1 MHGLWTGPVCGRL
14 CARSRAIP
22 SADGFSVTHE
32 PRPGELIDGYR
43 IDAPIGRGGMG
54 VVFLAEHV
62 DLGRKVAFKMLSV
75 ERAQEPSFR
84 KRFAREARLAARL
97 DHPNVVTVYDA
108 GESEDRPWIA
118 MEYVDGADLRTR
130 IGEHGG
136 PLPPAEAVAVVQ
148 QVAAGLDH
156 AHEIGVL
163 HRDVKP
169 ANVLLAERSGRMVA
183 LLGDFGLTKEIDAS
197 NDLTVSGMV
206 VGSIDY
212 LAPEAIEQQD
222 TDARA
227 DVYAL
232 AATLLTALTGAPPFT
247 GTTATRLA
255 AHVRAPR
262 PRPSL
267 RVDGLS
273 PFDAVIA
280 RGLAVDPKD
289 RYPTAGD
296 FANAAAAALRRVESV
311 RPIAGVSL
319 GAQLGGDDDATIAD
333 GPKEESLVDVVLRS
347 RTVPGAGPASAPGP
361 PAVDD
366 VDPPAQDAPPPVG
379 GALRPAGAG
388 VAAAGGATAG
398 RGGAAT
404 EGTTSSDG
412 GAADHAAAAA
422 GGVAASDPSSG
433 AAADPG
439 PDGPAGDGGLQKGP
453 ADDRPRGPRKP
464 VPAMPGSPAALR
476 RAAAAAAAADQAAV
490 PPEDQGLAERSRAPV
505 PAPREP
511 LRPAPVVPP
520 PVVRPKAGERR
531 GPSEAILARRRDE
544 IRRAER
550 RVRRRLLLGVV
561 LVLLVC
567 GAVAYVVVDTTKD
580 DGRETFPP
588 GAVARSFTAPKGR
601 WTGTLP
607 QAEAGWGT
615 PRPSKVDDPTLF
627 RTLQQGPGG
636 RAIVVDYTTDG
647 KVLIPKT
654 GRHQIALENGNTGWR
669 YDASRGPSALGC
681 TTEGRTCVTVRQ
693 NAGAKGPGWSVFA
706 AAPTSDEAQA
716 TAERVAGSLKRGR

>member
-1 MHGLWTGPVCGRL
+1 M
-14 CARSRAIP
+14 
-22 SADGFSVTHE
+22 THE

-54 VVFLAEHV
+54 VVFRAEHV
-62 DLGRKVAFKMLSV
+62 ELGRKVAFKVLSV
-75 ERAQEPSFR
+75 ERAQEESFR
-84 KRFAREARLAARL
+84 RRFAREARLAARL

-108 GESEDRPWIA
+108 GESDDRPWIA

-130 IGEHGG
+130 IGDHGG
-136 PLPPAEAVAVVQ
+136 PLPPAEAVAVIE

-156 AHEIGVL
+156 AHELGVL

-169 ANVLLAERSGRMVA
+169 ANVLLAQRGGRTVA

-212 LAPEAIEQQD
+212 LAPESIEQQD

-267 RVDGLS
+267 RVEGLS
-273 PFDAVIA
+273 PFDPVIA

-296 FANAAAAALRRVESV
+296 FASAAAAALRRVEST
-311 RPIAGVSL
+311 RPVAGVSL
-319 GAQLGGDDDATIAD
+319 GTQLGGDDDATIAD
-333 GPKEESLVDVVLRS
+333 GPAEESLVEVVLRS
-347 RTVPGAGPASAPGP
+347 RAAPGAGPASAP
-361 PAVDD
+361 PADAADGHVDAGTD
-366 VDPPAQDAPPPVG
+366 RPDGDDPSPVGGADGAPDHGPPPVG
-379 GALRPAGAG
+379 GALRPADRTT
-388 VAAAGGATAG
+388 AAGGA
-398 RGGAAT
+398 AAV
-404 EGTTSSDG
+404 G
-412 GAADHAAAAA
+412 
-422 GGVAASDPSSG
+422 G
-433 AAADPG
+433 AAADAVDGPGTGASADDDGPPGSG
-439 PDGPAGDGGLQKGP
+439 PD
-453 ADDRPRGPRKP
+453 DRPRKP
-464 VPAMPGSPAALR
+464 VPAKPGSPAALR
-476 RAAAAAAAADQAAV
+476 RAAAAAAGRDEDGA
-490 PPEDQGLAERSRAPV
+490 EDQPLAERARAPV

-511 LRPAPVVPP
+511 LRPAQVVPP

-544 IRRAER
+544 IRAAER
-550 RVRRRLLLGVV
+550 RVRRRLLLGVLV
-561 LVLLVC
+561 VLLVA
-567 GAVAYVVVDTTKD
+567 GAVAYLVVDGTKD
-580 DGRETFPP
+580 EADGSFPP
-588 GAVARSFTAPKGR
+588 GATARTFTAPKNR

-607 QAEAGWGT
+607 AAEAGWGT
-615 PRPSKVDDPTLF
+615 PRTSKVDDPTLH
-627 RTLQQGPGG
+627 RVLQKGPGG
-636 RAIVVDYTTDG
+636 RAIVVDYTSG
-647 KVLIPKT
+647 EKVLIPKT
-654 GRHQIALENGNTGWR
+654 GRNQIELGNGNTGWR

-706 AAPTSDEAQA
+706 VAPTADEAQA
-716 TAERVAGSLKRGR
+716 SAVRVAGSLKRGG